1 MWLSRLSVQRPVFTT
16 MVVAMLMIL
25 GIIGWVRLPVDKFP
39 EVSLPVLTVIVPYP
53 GASPAQVEEEVVKPI
68 EDAVAGLEGLDE
80 LHASAYENVAVVAV
94 VFGMDAP
101 IEQVSAELRDRV
113 FGLGAFLPDGV
124 EDPIFKRIDP
134 AATPVMTLAVAS
146 DLDELTT
153 LEIAE
158 REIKPRFERLEGVGA
173 VEIKGG
179 EEREIRIELDLAK
192 MAELR
197 IPMMQVA
204 QLVGYDIVDIP
215 GGHIELGDARIGLR
229 SVAAVQDLDELGS
242 IVVQGFPAPIYLRD
256 IATIVDTTA
265 ERTTLAR
272 VDGRR
277 AVTLEVVKESGANTV
292 AVCDGVRE
300 LVEQLELPGGVK
312 VEPVIDN
319 STMARDMLHEME
331 KALIIGAAM
340 AILVVYLFM
349 LDWRSTFISA
359 TALPTS
365 VITTFFFMWLFGF
378 SLNILSLIAMALA
391 IGVLIDD
398 AVVVREVIY
407 RHLEEGKGA
416 VEAALE
422 GTKEVALAVLATTLS
437 IVAVFVPV
445 GFMQGMVGQ
454 FFAQFGLTVAI
465 AVMVSLFI
473 AFTVDPMLS
482 ARMSKVVR
490 PEERGRVARAIL
502 AFHDEVGRSY
512 GSLLDWSLGHGKTVI
527 FVALLLF
534 GVSLGMVALTGG
546 EFIPKYDQGQFVID
560 VDLPPH
566 TALHAA
572 EHVAEQVE
580 QRLEA
585 IPEVT
590 HVYTV
595 VGRQGASDLLQL
607 RAVTVPKGE
616 RDRSVYAMMEQARGL
631 LSDLPGITVSVR
643 DAPLLEGGAKMGT
656 DIEVEIRGADM
667 AHLEEVADAVRLELS
682 RIDGAINVRS
692 SYRPGRPELQLD
704 VDRDKAGAAG
714 LSVGQAGITLRMAVA
729 GQVVGKYREGGRSHD
744 IRLMAR
750 SQDHTPEALVNNLL
764 LLSPIPRVD
773 DPWGRGTPV
782 ALGNVARL
790 DWETASSVIERH
802 DRQRRLTISCAVQD
816 RPLSDV
822 VTDTQRMLDRIEKP
836 DDVDLEILGMAEVAG
851 DSLRDLLFALGLS
864 IIFVYAV
871 LASQYESFIHPFTIM
886 LSLPLAVVGAFAT
899 VFLMGWAIG
908 IITMLGVILLM
919 GLVTKNAILL
929 VDRANQLVVAGKPP
943 RVAMLE
949 AGQERLRPILM
960 TSLAMILGM
969 LPPALSQGSG
979 SEIFQPM
986 ATPVIGGL
994 VASTLLTLVV
1004 VPVVWLWVER
1014 LRARL
1019 GWAASAPGGE
1029 EHTELSLDEEAP

>member
-1 MWLSRLSVQRPVFTT
+1 MWLSRISVHRPVFIT
-16 MVVAMLMIL
+16 MVVGMLMVL
-25 GIIGWVRLPVDKFP
+25 GIIGLTRLPVDKFP
-39 EVSLPVLTVIVPYP
+39 EVSLPVITVVVPFP
-53 GASPAQVEEEVVKPI
+53 GASPAQVEDEVVKPI

-80 LHASAYENVAVVAV
+80 IVAFARENVGVVVV

-113 FGLGAFLPDGV
+113 FGLKAFMPDGV

-146 DLDELTT
+146 DLDELATRD
-153 LEIAE
+153 IAE
-158 REIKPRFERLEGVGA
+158 REIKPRLERIEGVGA
-173 VEIKGG
+173 VEVQGG
-179 EEREIRIELDLAK
+179 QEREIHVELDLAK

-197 IPMMQVA
+197 IPLQQVA
-204 QLVGYDIVDIP
+204 QLVGYDTLDIP
-215 GGHIELGDARIGLR
+215 GGHIELGEARIGLR
-229 SVAAVQDLDELGS
+229 SVGAVEDLDELGA
-242 IVVQGFPAPIYLRD
+242 IVIQGFPAPIYLRD
-256 IATIVDTTA
+256 IATIRDGIVDQTS
-265 ERTTLAR
+265 LAR

-277 AVTLEVVKESGANTV
+277 AITLEVIKESGANTV
-292 AVCDGVRE
+292 AVCEAVRE
-300 LVEQLELPGGVK
+300 LAEELALPGGVGIQ
-312 VEPVIDN
+312 PVIDN
-319 STMARDMLHEME
+319 STMAQDMLLEMQR
-331 KALIIGAAM
+331 ALIIGAAM

-365 VITTFFFMWLFGF
+365 VISTFFFMWLFGF

-416 VEAALE
+416 IEAALE
-422 GTKEVALAVLATTLS
+422 GTREVALAVLATTLC

-465 AVMVSLFI
+465 AVVVSLFI

-482 ARMSKVVR
+482 ARMSKVVK
-490 PEERGRVARAIL
+490 PEERGAVARAIL
-502 AFHDEVGRSY
+502 AFHAGVERNYRD
-512 GSLLDWSLGHGKTVI
+512 LLDWSLGHGKTVI
-527 FVALLLF
+527 ALALLLF
-534 GVSLGMVALTGG
+534 GGSLGMVAITGG
-546 EFIPKYDQGQFVID
+546 EFIPDYDQSQFVVD
-560 VDLPPH
+560 VDLAPH
-566 TALHAA
+566 TALLPA
-572 EHVAEQVE
+572 EHVAESIE
-580 QRLEA
+580 DKLGE
-585 IPEVT
+585 IPEVE

-595 VGRQGASDLLQL
+595 VGREGASDFVQL
-607 RAVTVPKGE
+607 RAVTAPKSE
-616 RDRSVYAMMEQARGL
+616 RSRSIYAIQDQARGL
-631 LSDLPGITVSVR
+631 LRDIPGVTIGVR
-643 DAPLLEGGAKMGT
+643 DPPLLEGSKMGT
-656 DIEVEIRGADM
+656 DIEVEIRGDDIE
-667 AHLEEVADAVRLELS
+667 HLQAVADAVRLGMG
-682 RIDGAINVRS
+682 RIDGALNVRS

-704 VDRDKAGAAG
+704 VDRGKAGAAG
-714 LSVGQAGITLRMAVA
+714 VSVGQAGITLRMAVA
-729 GQVVGKYREGGRSHD
+729 GQVVGKYRTGGRSHD

-750 SQDHTPEALVNNLL
+750 HEDHTPDALTNNLL
-764 LLSPIPRVD
+764 LLSPIPRVE

-790 DWETASSVIERH
+790 RWETAPAVIERH
-802 DRQRRLTISCAVQD
+802 DRQRKLTVSCGVQD

-822 VTDTQRMLDRIEKP
+822 VTDVQAMLDGLEKP
-836 DDVDLEILGMAEVAG
+836 DDVDLAILGMAEVAG
-851 DSLRDLLFALGLS
+851 DALNDLLFALGLS

-908 IITMLGVILLM
+908 IVTMLGIILLM

-929 VDRANQLVVAGKPP
+929 VDRANQLVEEGLGP
-943 RVAMLE
+943 RRAMLE

-986 ATPVIGGL
+986 AVPVIGGL

-1004 VPVVWLWVER
+1004 VPVVWLWVEK

-1019 GWAASAPGGE
+1019 GWTSALAVGSE
-1029 EHTELSLDEEAP
+1029 EHTIPLIDVEAP

>member
-1 MWLSRLSVQRPVFTT
+1 MWLSRLSVNRPVFTT
-16 MVVAMLMIL
+16 MVVGMMMIL
-25 GIIGWVRLPVDKFP
+25 GIIGLTRLPVDKFP
-39 EVSLPVLTVIVPYP
+39 EVSLPVITVIVPFP
-53 GASPAQVEEEVVKPI
+53 GASPAQVEDEVVKPI

-80 LHASAYENVAVVAV
+80 IVAFARENVGVVVV

-101 IEQVSAELRDRV
+101 VDQVSAELRDRV
-113 FGLGAFLPDGV
+113 FGLKAFMPDGV
-124 EDPIFKRIDP
+124 EDPIFQRIDP

-146 DLDELTT
+146 DLDELGTRA
-153 LEIAE
+153 IAE
-158 REIKPRFERLEGVGA
+158 REIKPRLERLDGVGA
-173 VEIKGG
+173 VEIQGG
-179 EEREIRIELDLAK
+179 QEREIHIELDLAK

-197 IPMMQVA
+197 IPLMQVA
-204 QLVGYDIVDIP
+204 QLVGYDTLDIP
-215 GGHIELGDARIGLR
+215 GGHIELGEARIGLR
-229 SVAAVQDLDELGS
+229 SLGAVEDLDELGS

-265 ERTTLAR
+265 ERTSLAR

-277 AVTLEVVKESGANTV
+277 AVTLEVIKESGSNTV
-292 AVCDGVRE
+292 AVCEAVRE
-300 LVEQLELPGGVK
+300 LADELELPGGVGIQ
-312 VEPVIDN
+312 PVIDN
-319 STMARDMLHEME
+319 STMAQDMLHEMQR
-331 KALIIGAAM
+331 ALVIGAAM

-465 AVMVSLFI
+465 AVVVSLFI

-490 PEERGRVARAIL
+490 PEERGRVTRAIL
-502 AFHDEVGRSY
+502 AFHQGVEQNYRD
-512 GSLLDWSLGHGKTVI
+512 LLDWSLRHGKTVV

-534 GVSLGMVALTGG
+534 GGSLGMVAVTGG
-546 EFIPKYDQGQFVID
+546 EFIPDYDQSQFVVD
-560 VDLPPH
+560 VDLAPH
-566 TALHAA
+566 TAMAPA
-572 EHVAEQVE
+572 EHTAEQIE
-580 QRLEA
+580 QRLEE
-585 IPEVT
+585 IPEVR
-590 HVYTV
+590 HIYTV
-595 VGRQGASDLLQL
+595 VGREGATDVLQL
-607 RAVTVPKGE
+607 RAVTLPKSE
-616 RDRSVYAMMEQARGL
+616 RDRSIYAIQDQAREL
-631 LSDLPGITVSVR
+631 LADLPGVTIGVR
-643 DAPLLEGGAKMGT
+643 DPPLLEGSKMGT

-667 AHLEEVADAVRLELS
+667 EHLEQVADAVRLGLG

-729 GQVVGKYREGGRSHD
+729 GQVVGKFREAGQSHD
-744 IRLMAR
+744 IRLRAR
-750 SQDHTPEALVNNLL
+750 GEDHTPDALVSNLL
-764 LLSPIPRVD
+764 LLSPIPRVT
-773 DPWGRGTPV
+773 DPWGRGTPI

-790 DWETASSVIERH
+790 EWQTAPAVIERH
-802 DRQRRLTISCAVQD
+802 DRQRRLTVSCAVQD

-822 VTDTQRMLDRIEKP
+822 VADAQRMLDGLEAP
-836 DDVDLEILGMAEVAG
+836 DDVDTEILGMAEVASE
-851 DSLRDLLFALGLS
+851 SLMDLLFALGLS

-908 IITMLGVILLM
+908 IVTMLGIILLM

-929 VDRANQLVVAGKPP
+929 VDRANQLVGEGYAAQ
-943 RVAMLE
+943 RAMLE

-969 LPPALSQGSG
+969 LPPALSNGSG
-979 SEIFQPM
+979 SEIFRPM

-1019 GWAASAPGGE
+1019 GWATSVVEGD
-1029 EHTELSLDEEAP
+1029 EHTELALDEEVP

>member
-1 MWLSRLSVQRPVFTT
+1 MWLSRLSVDRPVFTT
-16 MVVAMLMIL
+16 MVVGMLMIL
-25 GIIGWVRLPVDKFP
+25 GIIGLQRLPVDKFP
-39 EVSLPVLTVIVPYP
+39 EVSLPVITVVVPFP
-53 GASPAQVEEEVVKPI
+53 GASPAQVEDEVIKPI
-68 EDAVAGLEGLDE
+68 EDAVAGLQGLDE
-80 LHASAYENVAVVAV
+80 IVAFARENVGIVVV

-113 FGLGAFLPDGV
+113 FGLKAFMPDGV
-124 EDPIFKRIDP
+124 EDPIFQRIDP

-146 DLDELTT
+146 DLDELATR
-153 LEIAE
+153 EIAE
-158 REIKPRFERLEGVGA
+158 RDIKPLLERIDGVGA
-173 VEIKGG
+173 VQVLGG
-179 EEREIRIELDLAK
+179 EEREIHVELDLAK

-204 QLVGYDIVDIP
+204 QLVGYDTMDIP
-215 GGHIELGDARIGLR
+215 GGHIELGEARIGLR
-229 SVAAVQDLDELGS
+229 ALGAVEDLDELGS

-265 ERTTLAR
+265 ERSSLAR

-277 AVTLEVVKESGANTV
+277 AVTLEVIKESGANTV
-292 AVCDGVRE
+292 AVCEDVRE
-300 LVEQLELPGGVK
+300 LADDLELPGGVGIQ
-312 VEPVIDN
+312 PVIDN
-319 STMARDMLHEME
+319 STMAQDMLHEMQR
-331 KALIIGAAM
+331 ALIIGAAM

-365 VITTFFFMWLFGF
+365 VISTFFFMWLFGF

-465 AVMVSLFI
+465 AVVVSLFI

-482 ARMSKVVR
+482 ARMSKVVK
-490 PEERGRVARAIL
+490 PEERGRVTRAML
-502 AFHDEVGRSY
+502 RFHEGVERQYRG
-512 GSLLDWSLGHGKTVI
+512 LLDWSLGHGKTVVFI
-527 FVALLLF
+527 ALLLF
-534 GVSLGMVALTGG
+534 GGSLGMVAITGG
-546 EFIPKYDQGQFVID
+546 EFIPKYDQSQFMVD
-560 VDLPPH
+560 VDLAPH
-566 TALHAA
+566 TALAPA
-572 EHVAEQVE
+572 EHTAEQIE
-580 QRLEA
+580 QRLSA
-585 IPEVT
+585 IPELE

-595 VGRQGASDLLQL
+595 VGRDGASDVLSL
-607 RAVTVPKGE
+607 RAVTARKSE
-616 RDRSVYAMMEQARGL
+616 RERSIYAIQDEAREL
-631 LSDLPGITVSVR
+631 LSDLPGVTIGVR
-643 DAPLLEGGAKMGT
+643 DPPLLEGSKMGT
-656 DIEVEIRGADM
+656 DIEVEIRGANM
-667 AHLEEVADAVRLELS
+667 ENLEEVADAVRMGLG

-729 GQVVGKYREGGRSHD
+729 GQVIGKYRDAGQSHD

-750 SQDHTPEALVNNLL
+750 SEDHTPDALTNNLL

-782 ALGNVARL
+782 ALGNVSRL
-790 DWETASSVIERH
+790 EWQTAPAVIERH
-802 DRQRRLTISCAVQD
+802 DRQRRLTVSCAVQD

-822 VTDTQRMLDRIEKP
+822 VADTQQMLDELHTP
-836 DDVDLEILGMAEVAG
+836 GDVDTEILGMAEVASE
-851 DSLRDLLFALGLS
+851 SLNDLLLALGLS

-908 IITMLGVILLM
+908 IVTMLGIILLM

-929 VDRANQLVVAGKPP
+929 VDRANQLVAEGQVA
-943 RVAMLE
+943 RRAMLE
-949 AGQERLRPILM
+949 AGVERLRPILM

-969 LPPALSQGSG
+969 LPPALSNGSG
-979 SEIFQPM
+979 SEIFRPM

-1014 LRARL
+1014 IRAKL
-1019 GWAASAPGGE
+1019 GWVQGPPDGD
-1029 EHTELSLDEEAP
+1029 EHTEVLLDQEAP

>member
-1 MWLSRLSVQRPVFTT
+1 MWLSRLSIHRPVFTT
-16 MVVAMLMIL
+16 MVVAMMMIL
-25 GIIGWVRLPVDKFP
+25 GVIGWIRLPVDKFP
-39 EVSLPVLTVIVPYP
+39 EVSLPVITVIVPFP
-53 GASPAQVEEEVVKPI
+53 GASPAQVEDEVIKPI

-80 LHASAYENVAVVAV
+80 LQAFARENVGVVVV

-113 FGLGAFLPDGV
+113 FGLKAFMPDGV
-124 EDPIFKRIDP
+124 EDPIFRRIDP

-146 DLDELTT
+146 DLDELDTR
-153 LEIAE
+153 EVAE
-158 REIKPRFERLEGVGA
+158 RDIKPRLERIDGVGA
-173 VEIKGG
+173 VEVQGG
-179 EEREIRIELDLAK
+179 LEREIHIELDLAK

-197 IPMMQVA
+197 IPLMQVA
-204 QLVGYDIVDIP
+204 QLVGYDTMDIP
-215 GGHIELGDARIGLR
+215 GGHIELGEARIGLR
-229 SVAAVQDLDELGS
+229 SLGAVEDLDELGS

-265 ERTTLAR
+265 ERTSLAR

-277 AVTLEVVKESGANTV
+277 AVTLEVIKESGANTV
-292 AVCDGVRE
+292 AVCEEVRALADE
-300 LVEQLELPGGVK
+300 LELPGGVGIQ
-312 VEPVIDN
+312 PVIDN
-319 STMARDMLHEME
+319 STMAQDMLHEME
-331 KALIIGAAM
+331 RALVIGAGM

-365 VITTFFFMWLFGF
+365 VISTFFFMWVFGF

-422 GTKEVALAVLATTLS
+422 GTREVALAVLATTLC

-465 AVMVSLFI
+465 AVVVSLFI

-490 PEERGRVARAIL
+490 PEDRGPVTRGIL
-502 AFHDEVGRSY
+502 AFHRSVERQY
-512 GSLLDWSLGHGKTVI
+512 RDLLDWSLGHGKTVI
-527 FVALLLF
+527 AVALLLF
-534 GVSLGMVALTGG
+534 GASLGMVAVTGG
-546 EFIPKYDQGQFVID
+546 EFIPDYDQSQFMVD
-560 VDLPPH
+560 VDLAPH
-566 TALHAA
+566 TALAPA
-572 EHVAEQVE
+572 EHTASLIEE
-580 QRLEA
+580 RLA
-585 IPEVT
+585 RIPEVE

-595 VGRQGASDLLQL
+595 VGREGATDILSL
-607 RAVTVPKGE
+607 RAVTLSKSDRE
-616 RDRSVYAMMEQARGL
+616 RSIYAIQDHARAL
-631 LSDLPGITVSVR
+631 LADLPGITIGVR
-643 DAPLLEGGAKMGT
+643 DPPLLEGSKMGT
-656 DIEVEIRGADM
+656 DIEVEIRGANM
-667 AHLEEVADAVRLELS
+667 EHLEQAADAVRLGLS
-682 RIDGAINVRS
+682 RIDGAVNVRS

-729 GQVVGKYREGGRSHD
+729 GQVVGKFREAGQTHD

-750 SQDHTPEALVNNLL
+750 SQDHSPDALVSNLL
-764 LLSPIPRVD
+764 LLSPIPRVT

-790 DWETASSVIERH
+790 LWQTAPAVIERH
-802 DRQRRLTISCAVQD
+802 DRQRRLTVSCAVGE

-822 VTDTQRMLDRIEKP
+822 VSDTQRMLAGLGLP
-836 DDVDLEILGMAEVAG
+836 DDVDTEILGMAEVAS
-851 DSLRDLLFALGLS
+851 DSLMDLLLALGLS

-908 IITMLGVILLM
+908 IVTMLGIILLM

-929 VDRANQLVVAGKPP
+929 VDRANQLVVEGVPP
-943 RVAMLE
+943 RRAMLS

-969 LPPALSQGSG
+969 LPPALSSGSG

-986 ATPVIGGL
+986 AVPVIGGL

-1004 VPVVWLWVER
+1004 VPVVWLWVEA

-1019 GWAASAPGGE
+1019 GWVTHGTDSD
-1029 EHTELSLDEEAP
+1029 EHTELQLDEEAP